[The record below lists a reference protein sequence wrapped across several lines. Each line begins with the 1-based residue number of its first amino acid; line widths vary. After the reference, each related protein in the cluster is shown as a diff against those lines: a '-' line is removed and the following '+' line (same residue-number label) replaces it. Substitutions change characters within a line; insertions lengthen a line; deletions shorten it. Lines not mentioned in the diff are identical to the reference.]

1 MGRANLAA
9 VSNELAAPDIGLT
22 TEERD
27 ALISLITSEIESSLP
42 FPLSPRIVALT
53 AAGAKLVAATGRER
67 T

>member
-9 VSNELAAPDIGLT
+9 VSNELAMTAIELT
-22 TEERD
+22 AEERD

-42 FPLSPRIVALT
+42 FPMSPRIVALT
-53 AAGAKLVAATGRER
+53 VAGAKLSAGRAR